1 MQAHIDTEEYLQ
13 QLSQSRPE
21 FGYTVIRE
29 GLYTESYP
37 LYTAFFDPE
46 NPRGEIKIPHDGSGP
61 GIAWVKREELGEG
74 TSELIRRFVQSPTA
88 FEHCN
93 STVLLSGPK
102 APTLAETVAA
112 LSKLSKK
119 TEEVTIRKVSDEEY
133 AKQPQNAERFTYQG
147 VDYSHAWVT
156 SFEAFRRGEGS
167 FVSPLLEE
175 LLGRKP
181 EEFETTIGV
190 V

>member
-74 TSELIRRFVQSPTA
+74 TSELIRRFVQSPIA

-102 APTLAETVAA
+102 ALTLAETVAA

>member
-1 MQAHIDTEEYLQ
+1 MRAHIDTEEYLQ
-13 QLSQSRPE
+13 QLSKERPD

-46 NPRGEIKIPHDGSGP
+46 NPRSEIKIPHDGSGP

-74 TSELIRRFVQSPTA
+74 SSELIRRFVERPA
-88 FEHCN
+88 DFKHRN
-93 STVLLSGPK
+93 SAVLLSGPK
-102 APTLAETVAA
+102 ALTLAQTVAA
-112 LSKLSKK
+112 LSKLAK
-119 TEEVTIRKVSDEEY
+119 TEVKIQEVSPEDY
-133 AKQPQNAERFTYQG
+133 AKQRQNAANFTYKG

-156 SFEAFRRGEGS
+156 SFEAFKRGEGS
-167 FVSPLLEE
+167 YVSPLLEE
-175 LLGRKP
+175 LLRKP

-190 V
+190 A

>member
-61 GIAWVKREELGEG
+61 GIAWVKREE
-74 TSELIRRFVQSPTA
+74 SSPKMQSGSLTRA
-88 FEHCN
+88 
-93 STVLLSGPK
+93 ST
-102 APTLAETVAA
+102 TRT
-112 LSKLSKK
+112 
-119 TEEVTIRKVSDEEY
+119 
-133 AKQPQNAERFTYQG
+133 
-147 VDYSHAWVT
+147 
-156 SFEAFRRGEGS
+156 RG
-167 FVSPLLEE
+167 
-175 LLGRKP
+175 
-181 EEFETTIGV
+181 
-190 V
+190 